1 MPSHPK
7 LRALLAGLCLAA
19 FAAPALAYTIF
30 LKDGKQILARS
41 KYVVQGDQAI
51 ITLPSGTRSS
61 YPLSDIDVARTEAA
75 NQQDLGTAVEIP
87 TGPARGFPTPTP
99 APQRQSLQDLIRSQQ
114 AGVREPPKPEVR
126 RPPVGTEPTRS
137 LRPDASGRAPY
148 RDLELANDLQAELI
162 TRGAAGDVYQGSTG
176 SRVRVEIE
184 TRSEGAVFKA
194 LLAAAHG
201 LLMVRERFPG
211 KVEALELRCVVP
223 EDGSLAGRFTLSP
236 VVAADLTAGRI
247 DLTRFYV
254 ENVEF

>member
-1 MPSHPK
+1 MTR
-7 LRALLAGLCLAA
+7 LTAA
-19 FAAPALAYTIF
+19 FVSAAVVLSAALIF
-30 LKDGKQILARS
+30 SR
-41 KYVVQGDQAI
+41 
-51 ITLPSGTRSS
+51 
-61 YPLSDIDVARTEAA
+61 
-75 NQQDLGTAVEIP
+75 
-87 TGPARGFPTPTP
+87 P
-99 APQRQSLQDLIRSQQ
+99 APPAADPPDPPDGVPGYQASPQLRGLAVASLGGTVHAEHAQLVGAEVLGRSDGGPGQQ
-114 AGVREPPKPEVR
+114 YEVR